1 MDIYKID
8 KSNVD
13 SVAGLMARI
22 KPDWWDF
29 EGARGQLQDVSLLAN
44 LVGWYMG
51 DAGEPRGWILC
62 AEYEGYSYLS
72 IECLG
77 YDDNGTFVMEEKL
90 EPLLRQAEEH
100 ARKKG
105 YRNLKYIIGSTG
117 MSCHGRPLRDYAL
130 ELREL
135 RSYGRKHFDYFV
147 EYGFSP
153 TGFIPNC
160 YGENY
165 HGILMMKSL
174 VTAKSA
180 AGTDSKGNRAVI

>member
-1 MDIYKID
+1 MNIYKIN

-13 SVAGLMARI
+13 SVAKLMSTI

-29 EGARGQLQDVSLLAN
+29 EGASQQLQDVSMLAN

-51 DAGEPRGWILC
+51 DDINPKGWILC

-77 YDDNGTFVMEEKL
+77 YDENGTFVMEQQL
-90 EPLLRQAEEH
+90 EPLLKQAEKY
-100 ARKKG
+100 AKNKG
-105 YRNLKYIIGSTG
+105 YRNMKYIIGSTE
-117 MSCHGRPLRDYAL
+117 MSCHGKPIINYAD

-135 RSYGRKHFDYFV
+135 RSNGRKHFDYFKD
-147 EYGFSP
+147 YGFLP

-165 HGILMMKSL
+165 HGIIMIKSL
-174 VTAKSA
+174 S
-180 AGTDSKGNRAVI
+180 